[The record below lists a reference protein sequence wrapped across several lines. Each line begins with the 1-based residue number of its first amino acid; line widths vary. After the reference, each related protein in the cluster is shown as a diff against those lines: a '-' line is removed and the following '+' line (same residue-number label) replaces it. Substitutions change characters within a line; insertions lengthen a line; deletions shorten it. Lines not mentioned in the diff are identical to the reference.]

1 MIRKKQR
8 GEKMKKGTLFFPK
21 TIGFIFSIMLIFIIS
36 SGSFASENADR
47 QESAL
52 LEVHVL
58 DVGQGLSMVL
68 SCDGHYL
75 LYDGGPGNTSSKV
88 VSYLQ
93 KVIPGKLDYIIV
105 SHYDEDHLSGVIG
118 ALHVFPVDTLI
129 APDYQTDTA
138 VFTSFQRAVQENG
151 VPITYASAGQTYD
164 LGAASFQILM
174 PLMPSYIDEN
184 DYSVVIRAWL
194 GDTSVIITGDST
206 LIGEHDMILA
216 QEYLDSDILI
226 AGHHGSSTSSSREF
240 VDAVSPSAAVISCG
254 ADNTYGHPSKEVMEL
269 LQSYGI
275 PVWRTDMQGDIDFAG
290 DGSDWYY
297 DPAPVNDY
305 SYRVFTEP
313 QDAWEP
319 ENIIRETEPEASE
332 TIENQPM
339 GASYV
344 LNTNT
349 MKFHYPDCASV
360 YQMNEK
366 NKEYVSAARD
376 EIISWGYSPCGN
388 CHP

>member
-1 MIRKKQR
+1 MD
-8 GEKMKKGTLFFPK
+8 KGILFFHK
-21 TIGFIFSIMLIFIIS
+21 TKGLLFSIMLILFVS
-36 SGSFASENADR
+36 FTSFANENADG
-47 QESAL
+47 QESTIL
-52 LEVHVL
+52 GVHVL
-58 DVGQGLSMVL
+58 DVGQGLSVVL

-75 LYDGGPGNTSSKV
+75 LYDGGPGNASSKV

-93 KVIPGKLDYIIV
+93 QTVPEKLDYIIA
-105 SHYDEDHLSGVIG
+105 SHYDEDHLNGVIG

-129 APDYQTDTA
+129 APDYQTDT
-138 VFTSFQRAVQENG
+138 VIYTSFLRAVQENG
-151 VPITYASAGQTYD
+151 VPVTYASAGQTYA
-164 LGAASFQILM
+164 LGPASFQILM

-206 LIGEHDMILA
+206 SIGEHDMILA

-226 AGHHGSSTSSSREF
+226 AGHHGSSRSSSREF

-254 ADNTYGHPSKEVMEL
+254 SDNTYGHPSKEVMEL
-269 LQSYGI
+269 LQLYGI

-290 DGSDWYY
+290 DGSTWYY
-297 DPAPVNDY
+297 DPSPVNDY

-313 QDAWEP
+313 QAAAGAE
-319 ENIIRETEPEASE
+319 EITRGTEPVVPEV
-332 TIENQPM
+332 IENQPM
-339 GASYV
+339 AASYV

-360 YQMNEK
+360 YQMKDK
-366 NKEYVSAARD
+366 NKEYVSATRD